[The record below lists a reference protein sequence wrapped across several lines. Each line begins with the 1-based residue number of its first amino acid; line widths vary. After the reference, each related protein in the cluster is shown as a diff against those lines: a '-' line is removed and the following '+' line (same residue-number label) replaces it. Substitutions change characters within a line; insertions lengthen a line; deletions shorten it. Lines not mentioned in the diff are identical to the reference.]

1 MPNIDRYSVKVN
13 FTDVDSQPAFKLI
26 GLDIEAPKGKVKGE
40 LFSSD
45 SEFNPSGWFSY
56 NSEHTGSDLIGR
68 VKTIKGEFKVQGD
81 ILSLSNAEV
90 RTDKSSLGI
99 NGTVA
104 MSASVLNLKGRLIT
118 HDIAD
123 LTSPYFDL
131 LKGTGEFE
139 GTITGKFDDP
149 LIDGAVSMTSA
160 SLKGYGLDN
169 VSGEMSYRKNLLE
182 IKQLSVKSKD
192 EEHTAKRTCKV

>member
-1 MPNIDRYSVKVN
+1 MKVN

-26 GLDIEAPKGKVKGE
+26 GMDIEAPKGKVKGE

-56 NSEHTGSDLIGR
+56 NSEQMGSDLIGR
-68 VKTIKGEFKVQGD
+68 IKRIKGEFKVQGD
-81 ILSLSNAEV
+81 MLSLSNTEV
-90 RTDKSSLGI
+90 RTEKSALDI

-123 LTSPYFDL
+123 ITSPYFDL
-131 LKGTGEFE
+131 LKGTGDFT
-139 GTITGKFDDP
+139 GTIIGKFDDP
-149 LIDGAVSMTSA
+149 LISGAVRMTSA

-182 IKQLSVKSKD
+182 IKEFVG
-192 EEHTAKRTCKV
+192 